1 MFSDNKKGRDQGMT
15 DFSRNQNKISEGTK
29 IVGDVVSEGGFR
41 IEGTVEGTFKTTGK
55 VVVGSSGFIKGT
67 LECSDADFE
76 GKFAGTLIVSNTLSL
91 KPTAHIEGEVTVG
104 KLAVEPGAN
113 FNASCSMKGGVKSL
127 SNKPSEQKPGQPQS
141 GSSAQTTAQG
151 QGKSA

>member
-1 MFSDNKKGRDQGMT
+1 MFSDNKKGKDQGQT

-41 IEGTVEGTFKTTGK
+41 VEGTIEGTFKTTGK
-55 VVVGSSGFIKGT
+55 VVVGKSGFIQGT

-76 GKFAGTLIVSNTLSL
+76 GKFSGNLVISGTLSL
-91 KPTAHIEGEVTVG
+91 KPTAHIEGEVSVG
-104 KLAVEPGAN
+104 KLAVEPGAT
-113 FNASCSMKGGVKSL
+113 FNASCVMKGGIKSL
-127 SNKPSEQKPGQPQS
+127 GNKQDGQQKQ
-141 GSSAQTTAQG
+141 

>member
-1 MFSDNKKGRDQGMT
+1 MFSDNKKGRDYTSNT

-29 IVGDVVSEGGFR
+29 IVGDIISEGGFR
-41 IEGTVEGTFKTTGK
+41 IEGTIEGTFKTTGK
-55 VVVGSSGFIKGT
+55 VVVGTSGFIKGT

-76 GKFAGTLIVSNTLSL
+76 GKFAGTLNVSNTLSL

-113 FNASCSMKGGVKSL
+113 FNASCSMKGAVKSL
-127 SNKPSEQKPGQPQS
+127 GKSEQKSGQTQ
-141 GSSAQTTAQG
+141 AQTATQG

>member
-1 MFSDNKKGRDQGMT
+1 MFSDNKKGRDQSNAT

-29 IVGDVVSEGGFR
+29 IVGDIVADGGFR
-41 IEGTVEGTFKTTGK
+41 IEGTIEGTFKTTGK
-55 VVVGSSGFIKGT
+55 VVVGKSGFIQGT

-76 GKFAGTLIVSNTLSL
+76 GKFSGNLNVANTLSL

-113 FNASCSMKGGVKSL
+113 FNASCTMKGGVKSL
-127 SNKPSEQKPGQPQS
+127 SKPSTSESKRPQP
-141 GSSAQTTAQG
+141 QG
-151 QGKSA
+151 QGQTA

>member
-1 MFSDNKKGRDQGMT
+1 MFSDNKKGRDQGGMT

-29 IVGDVVSEGGFR
+29 IVGDIVSEGGFR
-41 IEGTVEGTFKTTGK
+41 IEGTIEGTFKTTGK
-55 VVVGSSGFIKGT
+55 VVVGKSGFIQGT

-76 GKFAGTLIVSNTLSL
+76 GKFSGTLLVSNTLSL
-91 KPTAHIEGEVTVG
+91 KPTAHIEGEVSVG

-127 SNKPSEQKPGQPQS
+127 SKPTAGSDSKQPQ
-141 GSSAQTTAQG
+141 TQG

>member
-1 MFSDNKKGRDQGMT
+1 MFSDNKKGKDQGT
-15 DFSRNQNKISEGTK
+15 ADYSRNQNKISEGTK
-29 IVGDVVSEGGFR
+29 IVGDIVSEGGFR
-41 IEGTVEGTFKTTGK
+41 VEGTIEGTFKTTGK
-55 VVVGSSGFIKGT
+55 VVVGKSGFIKGT

-76 GKFAGTLIVSNTLSL
+76 GKFSGTLLISGTLSL
-91 KPTAHIEGEVTVG
+91 KPTAHIEGEVSVG

-127 SNKPSEQKPGQPQS
+127 GKQGEQKQPQGQP
-141 GSSAQTTAQG
+141 QG